1 MAGSTTA
8 RRLIR
13 QCSQIV
19 TDNSQL
25 AAARPA
31 HHSVATGEA
40 RNKAGQAQAAPRH
53 DRPVRAILLMNG
65 AVLVFT
71 VMDAVV
77 KSVSGHYPTGQIIF
91 FRNFFA
97 FPPILLFLWWTGGLA
112 FRTAQPWSHVLRGLF
127 GVTSMYCYF
136 LSYKLLPLSD
146 AVALSLSSPIFM
158 TVLAIPLLGEKV
170 GRRRWAAV
178 AVGFGGVLLMTRPGA
193 GVFQVAALVPLIATI
208 FYDLAMV
215 TIRKMT
221 AERSGTVAFYFTLL
235 ACAAGLGT
243 IPFGQADWAGY
254 GLGPWVWPSGRDL
267 AVLVIIGTMGGIGQ
281 ICLTNAF
288 RMAPMSVVAPF
299 DYTALV
305 YAFILGYFC
314 FGEVPDAYLIIG
326 GLTVVASGI
335 YIVHREAVTARQ
347 RRKAAITVPP
357 PLGQQ

>member
-1 MAGSTTA
+1 
-8 RRLIR
+8 
-13 QCSQIV
+13 V
-19 TDNSQL
+19 TDNSQAL
-25 AAARPA
+25 SADTAAARPTD
-31 HHSVATGEA
+31 TGMPA
-40 RNKAGQAQAAPRH
+40 RRQ

-77 KSVSGHYPTGQIIF
+77 KSIAGHYPTGQIIF

-112 FRTAQPWSHVLRGLF
+112 FRSAQPWSHVLRGLF
-127 GVTSMYCYF
+127 GVGSMYCYF

-158 TVLAIPLLGEKV
+158 TVMAIPLLGEKV
-170 GRRRWAAV
+170 GPRRWAAV
-178 AVGFGGVLLMTRPGA
+178 GVGFVGVLIMTRPGA
-193 GVFQVAALVPLIATI
+193 GVFEIAATVPLVAAV

-215 TIRKMT
+215 TVRKMT
-221 AERSGTVAFYFTLL
+221 AERSGTVAFYFTVI
-235 ACAAGLGT
+235 ACLAGLAT
-243 IPFGQADWAGY
+243 IPLGRPGWAEY
-254 GLGPWVWPSGRDL
+254 GLGAWAWPDGKDL
-267 AVLVIIGTMGGIGQ
+267 LVLVIMGTMGGVGQ
-281 ICLTNAF
+281 ILLTNAF

-326 GLTVVASGI
+326 GLTVVGSGL
-335 YIVHREAVTARQ
+335 YIVHREAVTARE
-347 RRKAAITVPP
+347 RRRAEITIPAP
-357 PLGQQ
+357 MGQQ